1 MLLAIDIGNTSTAV
15 AVYDGEERAAAFRVA
30 SDRDRLP
37 DEWAALLASL
47 LRGEEIAPVAIG
59 AAAISATVPSVGAAC
74 EAACAR
80 AFGVRPLIV
89 SAEVQAGVPVRCDNP
104 AEVGPDRILHAV
116 AALHRHSPPLLV
128 IDFGTALVFD
138 AVDRE
143 GDYLGGAIAP
153 GVGVASQALAAAAAM
168 LRPVPAGPPPGE
180 SVIGRNT
187 AHAMQAGTFYGY
199 AELVRGMVRRFK
211 DELGDDATV
220 IATGG
225 WATGLAEAAGC
236 VDAVEPDLNLE
247 GLRLVH
253 EAHS

>member
-15 AVYDGEERAAAFRVA
+15 AVYDGEARAASFRVA
-30 SDRDRLP
+30 SDRNRLA

-47 LRGEEIAPVAIG
+47 LRGEDLAPEAID
-59 AAAISATVPSVGAAC
+59 AAAISATVPAIGAAC

-80 AFGVRPLIV
+80 AFGVEPLVV

-116 AALHRHSPPLLV
+116 AALHRHPPPLLV

-138 AVDRE
+138 AVGRD

-153 GVGVASQALAAAAAM
+153 GVGVASQALAERAAM
-168 LRPVPAGPPPGE
+168 LGRVPDGPPPTA

-187 AHAMQAGTFYGY
+187 VHAMQAGAFYGY

-211 DELGDDATV
+211 EELGDDATV

-225 WATGLAEAAGC
+225 WAGGLAEASGC
-236 VDAVEPDLNLE
+236 VDAVEPELNLE